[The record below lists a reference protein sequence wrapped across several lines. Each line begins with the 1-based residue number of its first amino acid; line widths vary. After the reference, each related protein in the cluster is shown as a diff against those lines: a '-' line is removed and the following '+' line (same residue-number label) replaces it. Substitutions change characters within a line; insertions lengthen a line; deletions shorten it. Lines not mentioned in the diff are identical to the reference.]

1 MSAGRDHAND
11 PSRDRFL
18 NARWGT
24 VTFSSSMAVHSRLRL
39 SLVLILFLLLSGC
52 GSTNPEVPSTPPP
65 STPQPST
72 PPPATAQSSTA
83 KPSTAKPSSVR
94 PADRPLAQRL
104 ASEVSDAG
112 AFVHLEAIQEIADE
126 NGGHRASPS
135 PGYEASVDY
144 VVGVL
149 RAAGYDVSTPTYDVT
164 EEENGDGT
172 GALRNVIAQ
181 TNGGDPNFVVV
192 IGAHLDSVVDGPG
205 IVDNGSGVA
214 TLLEIAKHL
223 GPSAPIRNAVRF
235 AFFGSEEDGALGST
249 AYVESLSAGDR
260 RKIMLYLNVDMVA
273 SPNAGYFA
281 QGGVGNDKSESG
293 PPGSATVARVLAD
306 ELAKQTGVATE
317 FIEFVGDDESPFI
330 DADIPVG
337 GAENGDDE
345 QKSDEQA
352 RAWGGEAGENYDPC
366 YHEDCDDLRNVNR
379 VVLNHYLRAIA
390 GTLGHFA
397 TSSERPSG

>member
-1 MSAGRDHAND
+1 
-11 PSRDRFL
+11 
-18 NARWGT
+18 
-24 VTFSSSMAVHSRLRL
+24 
-39 SLVLILFLLLSGC
+39 
-52 GSTNPEVPSTPPP
+52 
-65 STPQPST
+65 
-72 PPPATAQSSTA
+72 
-83 KPSTAKPSSVR
+83 
-94 PADRPLAQRL
+94 
-104 ASEVSDAG
+104 VSDAG
-112 AFVHLEAIQEIADE
+112 AFVHLEALQKIADE

-172 GALRNVIAQ
+172 GTLRNVVAQ
-181 TNGGDPNFVVV
+181 TRSGDPNSVVM

-223 GPSAPIRNAVRF
+223 GASAPTRNAVRF

-249 AYVESLSAGDR
+249 AYVESLSADDR

-273 SPNAGYFA
+273 SPNAGYLV
-281 QGGVGNDKSESG
+281 QGGKGDDESESG

-306 ELAKQTGVATE
+306 ELAKQTGVTPE

-330 DADIPVG
+330 DAGIPCG

-345 QKSDEQA
+345 EKTDEQA
-352 RAWGGEAGENYDPC
+352 RAWGGQAGEEYDPC
-366 YHEDCDDLRNVNR
+366 YHEDCDDLGNVNR
-379 VVLNHYLRAIA
+379 VVLKHYARAIA
-390 GTLGHFA
+390 GTVAYFA
-397 TSSERPSG
+397 SSSEKP